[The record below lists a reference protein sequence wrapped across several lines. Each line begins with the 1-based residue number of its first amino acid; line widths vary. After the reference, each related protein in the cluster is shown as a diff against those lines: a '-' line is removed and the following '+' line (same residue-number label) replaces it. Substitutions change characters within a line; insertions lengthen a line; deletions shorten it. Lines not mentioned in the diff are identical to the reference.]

1 MADARPA
8 VERRQPPKGPF
19 VVVNA
24 LMRAVLASGRGDP
37 THGRIALLSFTGR
50 KSGRRYRTPVGVHD
64 LDGAMVTLTSSGW
77 RKNFRGGAPVTLRRG
92 GTDLALT
99 ATLTED
105 PEQVADTYA
114 ALIGRFGHDK
124 AARRLGIRINVDRAP
139 THDELADAARRSG
152 LSVVTYQPRAR

>member
-24 LMRAVLASGRGDP
+24 LMRVVLGSRLPDP
-37 THGRIALLSFTGR
+37 TRGGIALLSFTGR
-50 KSGRRYRTPVGVHD
+50 KTGRRYRTPVAVHE
-64 LDGAMVTLTSSGW
+64 LDGTLVTLTSSGW
-77 RKNFRGGAPVTLRRG
+77 RKNFRGGAPVVLRRG

-105 PEQVADTYA
+105 PDQVADTYA
-114 ALIGRFGHDK
+114 ALIGRFGHDQ
-124 AARRLGIRINVDRAP
+124 AGRRLGIRINLDRAP

-152 LSVVTYQPRAR
+152 LSVVTYQPHAA

>member
-1 MADARPA
+1 MTDARPA

-24 LMRAVLASGRGDP
+24 LMRAVLGSRLPDP
-37 THGRIALLSFTGR
+37 TRGRIALLSFTGR
-50 KSGRRYRTPVGVHD
+50 KTGRRYRTPVGVHD
-64 LDGAMVTLTSSGW
+64 LDGTLVTLTSSGW

-92 GTDLALT
+92 GTDPLT
-99 ATLTED
+99 ANLTED
-105 PEQVADTYA
+105 PEQVADTYV